1 MGDDVGGCASA
12 AVLFLP
18 EALVAGVWDVGGGA
32 PGNERDAGDAGDSA
46 GVLAVQ
52 AVVWAA
58 EGRSTDAV
66 LESISAADSL

>member
-32 PGNERDAGDAGDSA
+32 PGDERDAGGAGDSA
-46 GVLAVQ
+46 GVLAAQ
-52 AVVWAA
+52 TVVWAA
-58 EGRSTDAV
+58 EGRSADAV
-66 LESISAADSL
+66 LEPFPATDSL

>member
-32 PGNERDAGDAGDSA
+32 PGDERDAGGAGDSA

-58 EGRSTDAV
+58 EGRGVDTI
-66 LESISAADSL
+66 LESFSAVDSL

>member
-18 EALVAGVWDVGGGA
+18 EALVAGVWDVRSGA
-32 PGNERDAGDAGDSA
+32 PGDERDAGGAGDSA
-46 GVLAVQ
+46 GVLAAQ

-58 EGRSTDAV
+58 EGRGVDTV
-66 LESISAADSL
+66 LEPFSAVDSL